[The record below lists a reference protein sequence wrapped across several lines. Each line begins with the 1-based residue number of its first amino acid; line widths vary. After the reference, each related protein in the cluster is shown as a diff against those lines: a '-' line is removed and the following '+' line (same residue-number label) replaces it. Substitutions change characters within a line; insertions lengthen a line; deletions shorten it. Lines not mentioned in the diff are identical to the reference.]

1 MPTKMG
7 FEGKIYYGEAGS
19 EAATEIT
26 NSLDISYSID
36 ADKASTTTR
45 GAGISPPVK
54 TERVVAIGLT
64 IEWTML
70 NKTDDATLTALRTA
84 AAAGTPVAIR
94 TKDNAAG
101 KGFDGDV
108 TLTQKDGMPLGGEQ
122 TFVFTATPT
131 SENRA
136 PLVYV

>member
-1 MPTKMG
+1 MATKMG
-7 FEGKIYYGEAGS
+7 FEGLIYYGVAGS
-19 EAATEIT
+19 TASTAIT

-36 ADKASTTTR
+36 ADKASTTIR
-45 GAGISPPVK
+45 GAGSVAPIK

-70 NKTDDATLTALRTA
+70 NRTDDATLTALRTA
-84 AAAGTPVAIR
+84 AAAGNAVAIR
-94 TKDNAAG
+94 TKDYSSG

-108 TLTQKDGMPLGGEQ
+108 TLAQKDGMPLGGEQ

-136 PLVYV
+136 PSVYV